1 MEILDGKFR
10 WNNGRSDFTLNEVG
24 RQTDAVER
32 LFGFFS
38 LTKEERLRAGI
49 YVGKEGR
56 EWIEKSALIFPLQD
70 LE

>member
-1 MEILDGKFR
+1 MEILDDKFR
-10 WNNGRSDFTLNEVG
+10 LNSGRSDFTMNDG
-24 RQTDAVER
+24 SSRMDAVER
-32 LFGFFS
+32 LFSFFS

-56 EWIEKSALIFPLQD
+56 EWIEKSALIFPSQD

>member
-1 MEILDGKFR
+1 MEILDNKFR
-10 WNNGRSDFTLNEVG
+10 LNSGRSDFTMNDD
-24 RQTDAVER
+24 RSHMDAVER
-32 LFGFFS
+32 LFSFFS

>member
-1 MEILDGKFR
+1 MEILDDKFKLISD
-10 WNNGRSDFTLNEVG
+10 RSDFIMNDASSHM
-24 RQTDAVER
+24 DAVER

-49 YVGKEGR
+49 YVGNEGR
-56 EWIEKSALIFPLQD
+56 EWIEKSALVFPSQD